1 MDRMFSGGGRESA
14 APHRVQSGRFPP
26 GPPHAGFC
34 PLPGRPWCQQ
44 TRVLRCDPIR
54 RRCLRSDGLRAEA
67 RVSGGSRTCSSFGF
81 SPKCNI

>member
-34 PLPGRPWCQQ
+34 PPTPGRPWCQQ
-44 TRVLRCDPIR
+44 TRVLRCNSPDQTPVPELR
-54 RRCLRSDGLRAEA
+54 RPAGGGQGVG
-67 RVSGGSRTCSSFGF
+67 RVQDVLQFRVF
-81 SPKCNI
+81 PQM